1 MTWWEYGLAFAPSS
15 FFEWT
20 QVTMR
25 DRGQDLCIHCV
36 HTLSFLH
43 SSLAFH
49 LPFWAWICKC
59 PACHPLWILCPF
71 WEISCYKAGKGLLCP
86 ECPNP
91 IMRNKAET
99 RNSLSKPTSPTSNL
113 RSHILKHFDY
123 QEGSACKFYNL
134 SASSLCKELQYC
146 GIRGN
151 PERQGN
157 GCGRLLMG
165 PSSP

>member
-1 MTWWEYGLAFAPSS
+1 MTWWEYGLAFVPSS

-59 PACHPLWILCPF
+59 PAGHPLWILCPF

-99 RNSLSKPTSPTSNL
+99 RNSLSKPTSPTPTFAATSW
-113 RSHILKHFDY
+113 SILTIKKDLHANFTI
-123 QEGSACKFYNL
+123 C
-134 SASSLCKELQYC
+134 
-146 GIRGN
+146 
-151 PERQGN
+151 
-157 GCGRLLMG
+157 LLVLFAK
-165 PSSP
+165 SFSTVA